1 MHVNFITLLKQ
12 LVTETERG
20 QSADHLLL
28 GDKGTQS
35 LNPGE
40 VTLVDQIGKRL
51 ADRNGRDIIFLF
63 QHGLAVDLIARFQL
77 AGFNGGDDILFDLE
91 ILGNL
96 VLHFTSLLSLTY

>member
-1 MHVNFITLLKQ
+1 MLKQ
-12 LVTETERG
+12 LVAEAERG

-28 GDKGTQS
+28 GNKGAQS

-40 VTLVDQIGKRL
+40 VALVDQIGKCF

-63 QHGLAVDLIARFQL
+63 QHGFAVDLIARFQL
-77 AGFNGGDDILFDLE
+77 AGFNGGNDILFDLE

-96 VLHFTSLLSLTY
+96 VLHFTSLLNLTY